1 MKFIIIPFILFYMSL
16 FSQLPDTTPSKVR
29 INKKIFANIDFSS
42 RGTGLLIT
50 RFKRKNYKNFKSL
63 NFSIS
68 FLNHP
73 KEIKITNFRL
83 QRRVPYKIN
92 HIFQIQLH
100 KGNEKLWIDHPT
112 PEKGIK
118 IYRNYNIGPNLIIQ
132 KPRYIAYGFSY
143 VHRKVLYNPSIHPNP
158 FWVHDLDGY
167 FMSGFKEAI
176 LIPGIG
182 GEYSIIFERYNK
194 DKQVHRL
201 SVGTNIQYYFK
212 PIIILYTLKEKL
224 IPTAFIRFSIGRVKR
239 GM

>member
-1 MKFIIIPFILFYMSL
+1 MKFITILFILCCTNL
-16 FSQLPDTTPSKVR
+16 FSQLPDTIPSKVR

-42 RGTGLLIT
+42 RGTGLSIT
-50 RFKRKNYKNFKSL
+50 NLKRKNYKNFKSV
-63 NFSIS
+63 NFFIS

-73 KEIKITNFRL
+73 KETKITNFRL
-83 QRRVPYKIN
+83 QRRVPYKVN

-112 PEKGIK
+112 PKKGLK

-132 KPRYIAYGFSY
+132 KPRYIAYGFAY
-143 VHRKVLYNPSIHPNP
+143 IHRKTLYNPLIHPNP

-167 FMSGFKEAI
+167 FTDGFKEAS
-176 LIPGIG
+176 LIPGFG
-182 GEYSIIFERYNK
+182 GEYSIIFEKYNR
-194 DKQVHRL
+194 DKEVYRL

-212 PIIILYTLKEKL
+212 PIIILYTLSEQL
-224 IPTAFIRFSIGRVKR
+224 IPTIFVRFSIGKVKR